1 MTIQNHRRTE
11 RGVGVLLTAL
21 MFSAMSVA
29 AGAQSPSRLPGK
41 PIAKPLPD
49 WCQHGECMTPTIEYS
64 EPILFHPAGVLFRV
78 EGETWSYSMQN
89 PKKKTRAP
97 GMSRAFVFCSKQ
109 VPAVISPFE
118 GKFLVDFLVLDD
130 EGRYGHAN
138 EISMAQYFAVC
149 HSRIFDSMMSGA
161 AEFARSLGYKVQD
174 RVEQPTIERPQDI
187 VRFLPKSNQ

>member
-1 MTIQNHRRTE
+1 M
-11 RGVGVLLTAL
+11 
-21 MFSAMSVA
+21 
-29 AGAQSPSRLPGK
+29 AQTQARMPGK

-49 WCQHGECMTPTIEYS
+49 WCQHGECVTPTIEYS
-64 EPILFHPAGVLFRV
+64 EPVLFHSAGVLFRI

-97 GMSRAFVFCSKQ
+97 GTSRAFVFCSKQ

-118 GKFLVDFLVLDD
+118 GKYLVDFLTLDD

-149 HSRIFDSMMSGA
+149 HGRIFDSMMTGA
-161 AEFARSLGYKVQD
+161 AEFARTLGYKVQD
-174 RVEQPTIERPQDI
+174 RVEQPTIDRPEGILQ
-187 VRFLPKSNQ
+187 FLPKSAR

>member
-1 MTIQNHRRTE
+1 MRL
-11 RGVGVLLTAL
+11 LLTSIILAAI
-21 MFSAMSVA
+21 STG

-64 EPILFHPAGVLFRV
+64 EPVLFHSVGVLFRV

-97 GMSRAFVFCSKQ
+97 GTSKACVFCSQQ
-109 VPAVISPFE
+109 VPAVISPSE
-118 GKFLVDFLVLDD
+118 GKYLVDFLTLDD

-149 HSRIFDSMMSGA
+149 HGRIFDSMMTGA
-161 AEFARSLGYKVQD
+161 AEFARTLGYKVQD
-174 RVEQPTIERPQDI
+174 RVDQPSIDRPEGILQ
-187 VRFLPKSNQ
+187 FLPKSIR

>member
-1 MTIQNHRRTE
+1 MRT
-11 RGVGVLLTAL
+11 LLTSIAL
-21 MFSAMSVA
+21 LALTLGA
-29 AGAQSPSRLPGK
+29 AAQSPSRLPGK

-64 EPILFHPAGVLFRV
+64 EPVLFHSAGVLFRI

-89 PKKKTRAP
+89 PKRKTRAP
-97 GMSRAFVFCSKQ
+97 GTSRAFVFCSKQ

-118 GKFLVDFLVLDD
+118 GKYLVDFLILDD

-149 HSRIFDSMMSGA
+149 HGRIFDSMMTGA
-161 AEFARSLGYKVQD
+161 AEFARTLGYKVQD
-174 RVEQPTIERPQDI
+174 RVEQPTIERPED
-187 VRFLPKSNQ
+187 VLNFLPKTGQ